1 MVRIGPGHA
10 PIWTTYRLGVPNGT
24 SLATVWP
31 VRRGPPRATVPA
43 VDLSH
48 FRTGSG
54 PPVLLLHGLGMGK
67 VVWRPVIPML
77 AREREVIAL
86 DLPGFGASPQGPH
99 TVDGL
104 AHCVA
109 AFAAG
114 LGLERPHVAGNSL
127 GGAVALA
134 MGAAGTVRSVCAL
147 SPVGFISDREGA
159 YARGVLA
166 ATRGISR
173 VLLPVAPTL
182 SRSKLL
188 RTALSSHAAARPWRI
203 PPDDMVDWAH
213 NYAKAA
219 AFWDLIEALD
229 GYRAPV
235 PECPTT
241 IAWGDRDRLLIYSRQ
256 APRAR
261 RALPAARHVTLRGG
275 GHVPMW
281 DDPEQVAR
289 TMLEASA

>member
-1 MVRIGPGHA
+1 
-10 PIWTTYRLGVPNGT
+10 VP
-24 SLATVWP
+24 P
-31 VRRGPPRATVPA
+31 
-43 VDLSH
+43 VDLAH

-54 PPVLLLHGLGMGK
+54 PPLLLVHGLGMGN
-67 VVWRPVIPML
+67 VVWRPVVPLL

-99 TVDGL
+99 TVEGL

-114 LGLERPHVAGNSL
+114 LGLDRPHLAGNSL

-147 SPVGFISDREGA
+147 SPVGFVAGREGT

-182 SRSKLL
+182 ARSKVM

-203 PPDDMVDWAH
+203 PPEDIVDWAH
-213 NYAKAA
+213 NYAKSA
-219 AFWDLIEALD
+219 AFWDMVDAAD
-229 GYRAPV
+229 DYRAPT

-241 IAWGDRDRLLIYSRQ
+241 IAWGDRDRLLIHSRQ

-261 RALPAARHVTLRGG
+261 RVLPGARHVTLHGC

-281 DDPEQVAR
+281 DDSEQVAR
-289 TMLEASA
+289 VILDASS

>member
-1 MVRIGPGHA
+1 MDLAHYRI
-10 PIWTTYRLGVPNGT
+10 
-24 SLATVWP
+24 
-31 VRRGPPRATVPA
+31 
-43 VDLSH
+43 
-48 FRTGSG
+48 GSG
-54 PPVLLLHGLGMGK
+54 PPLLLVHGLGMGN
-67 VVWRPVIPML
+67 VVWRPVAPLL
-77 AREREVIAL
+77 AREREVIAI

-99 TVDGL
+99 TVEGL

-134 MGAAGTVRSVCAL
+134 MGAAGTARSICAL
-147 SPVGFISDREGA
+147 SPVGFALDREGTYGRA
-159 YARGVLA
+159 VLA
-166 ATRGISR
+166 ATRGMTR

-182 SRSKLL
+182 ARSAVL
-188 RTALSSHAAARPWRI
+188 RTALSSHAASRPWRI
-203 PPDDMVDWAH
+203 PPDDIVEWTR
-213 NYAKAA
+213 NYARAA
-219 AFWDLIEALD
+219 AFWDLLDALD

-235 PECPTT
+235 PACPTT
-241 IAWGDRDRLLIYSRQ
+241 IAWGDRDRLLIFSRQ

-261 RALPAARHVTLRGG
+261 RALPDARHVTLRGC

-289 TMLEASA
+289 VVLDASA

>member
-1 MVRIGPGHA
+1 M
-10 PIWTTYRLGVPNGT
+10 
-24 SLATVWP
+24 
-31 VRRGPPRATVPA
+31 PR

-54 PPVLLLHGLGMGK
+54 PPLLLLHPLGMANI
-67 VVWRPVIPML
+67 VWRPVVPLL

-99 TVDGL
+99 TVEGL

-134 MGAAGTVRSVCAL
+134 MGEAGTVGSVCAL
-147 SPVGFISDREGA
+147 SPVGFASDREGT
-159 YARGVLA
+159 YARAVLA

-173 VLLPVAPTL
+173 VLLPVAATL
-182 SRSKLL
+182 ARSAVM
-188 RTALSSHAAARPWRI
+188 RTLLSSHAVARPWRI
-203 PPDDMVDWAH
+203 PPEDLVEWGR

-219 AFWDLIEALD
+219 AFWDLLD
-229 GYRAPV
+229 APRRLPRADADLP
-235 PECPTT
+235 
-241 IAWGDRDRLLIYSRQ
+241 DHDRLGRPRPPADLLAPGAARSPH
-256 APRAR
+256 APRRPASD
-261 RALPAARHVTLRGG
+261 AARLR
-275 GHVPMW
+275 
-281 DDPEQVAR
+281 AR
-289 TMLEASA
+289 ADVGRPRAGRAGDARGERLEPRIVRAARARGCR

>member
-10 PIWTTYRLGVPNGT
+10 PIWTTYRLGVHIAPQRDG
-24 SLATVWP
+24 LF
-31 VRRGPPRATVPA
+31 GRATVPR

-67 VVWRPVIPML
+67 VAWRPVIPLL

-99 TVDGL
+99 TVEGL

-134 MGAAGTVRSVCAL
+134 MGEAGTVGSVCAL
-147 SPVGFISDREGA
+147 SPVGFISDREGT
-159 YARGVLA
+159 YARAVLA
-166 ATRGISR
+166 ATRGVSR

-182 SRSKLL
+182 ARSAVL
-188 RTALSSHAAARPWRI
+188 RTLLSSHAVARPWRI
-203 PPDDMVDWAH
+203 PPDDLVEWGH

-219 AFWDLIEALD
+219 AFWDVLDVLD
-229 GYRAPV
+229 GYRGPT
-235 PECPTT
+235 PTCPTT

-261 RALPAARHVTLRGG
+261 RMLPAARHMTLRGC

-289 TMLEASA
+289 VMLEASA